1 MKQKRLSVLVAAAAA
16 IAILLL
22 LIFWSRPSSRPGPV
36 RDPGTENGEV
46 VDTTAEDLTVELVYP
61 MESANVHR
69 FGPPDEWYAAG
80 AKGETYAG
88 ALTGDGF
95 RIDATTEAFL
105 GQSPPDGPY
114 LPDYR
119 IGRAYLGWDTS
130 ELPGDAEILSAT
142 LVLDLPAGGGREK
155 AFDIVVYQSDRTSPI
170 SLEDWQSPSRQVMG
184 RWHLSTSRIEERET
198 VHTDQGI
205 TLYAPEPARTV
216 RVSLDPAVIEARGVT
231 RLELRHAGE
240 GVLPVTAESLSLGRV
255 NSDIIVYQKQRPESV
270 PPS

>member
-1 MKQKRLSVLVAAAAA
+1 MKQKRLSVSVAAAAA

-22 LIFWSRPSSRPGPV
+22 LIFWSRPSSRPDPV
-36 RDPGTENGEV
+36 RDPATENGEV
-46 VDTTAEDLTVELVYP
+46 VDTTADDLTAELAHP
-61 MESANVHR
+61 AEPTNVHR

-95 RIDATTEAFL
+95 RIDATTEAFV
-105 GQSPPDGPY
+105 GQSLPDGPY

-130 ELPGDAEILSAT
+130 EVPGDAEVLSTT

-155 AFDIVVYQSDRTSPI
+155 AFDIVVYRGDWTPPI
-170 SLEDWQSPSRQVMG
+170 SLEDWQSPGRQVVG
-184 RWHLSTSRIEERET
+184 RWHLSISRIEGRET

-216 RVSLDPAVIEARGVT
+216 RVSLDPAVIEAGGVT
-231 RLELRHAGE
+231 RLALRHAGE
-240 GVLPVTAESLSLGRV
+240 GVSPVIPEGLSLGHSQITLEV
-255 NSDIIVYQKQRPESV
+255 KYRP
-270 PPS
+270 

>member
-16 IAILLL
+16 IAILLF
-22 LIFWSRPSSRPGPV
+22 LIFWSRPSSRPDPV
-36 RDPGTENGEV
+36 RDPGTENGGV
-46 VDTTAEDLTVELVYP
+46 VDTTAE
-61 MESANVHR
+61 SAHSTQPTGIHR

-105 GQSPPDGPY
+105 GQWPPDGPY

-142 LVLDLPAGGGREK
+142 LVLDLPASGGREK
-155 AFDIVVYQSDRTSPI
+155 AFDIVVYQSDWTPPI
-170 SLEDWQSPSRQVMG
+170 SLEDWQSPGRQVVG

-198 VHTDQGI
+198 VNTGQGL

-216 RVSLDPAVIEARGVT
+216 RVSLDPAVIEAGGVT

-240 GVLPVTAESLSLGRV
+240 GVLPVTAESLSLGRSQITLEV
-255 NSDIIVYQKQRPESV
+255 KYRP
-270 PPS
+270 